1 MDELKSGLYKVIMK
15 VIIIIIVVIVIIIII
30 IIIILMNFECIGIL
44 RQASWLRL
52 RAMYVLFLYGI
63 QTFYTAI
70 IIIIIIIIVNLIII

>member
-1 MDELKSGLYKVIMK
+1 ML
-15 VIIIIIVVIVIIIII
+15 
-30 IIIILMNFECIGIL
+30 NFEYIGIL

-70 IIIIIIIIVNLIII
+70 IIIIIVNLIII

>member
-1 MDELKSGLYKVIMK
+1 ML
-15 VIIIIIVVIVIIIII
+15 
-30 IIIILMNFECIGIL
+30 NFEYIGIL

-70 IIIIIIIIVNLIII
+70 IIIIVNLMII